1 MNNLLQITSRTTDQE
16 IIDFVENP
24 NYLET
29 AIYNKGKL
37 LIIVA
42 FINRKLKSIYLE
54 SIPSSDDVIT
64 FNELRE
70 KEYTLRVVKDKDE
83 DYWVSL

>member
-1 MNNLLQITSRTTDQE
+1 MNNLLQVTSSTTDQE

-37 LIIVA
+37 LTIVA
-42 FINRKLKSIYLE
+42 FVNRKLKGIYLE

-70 KEYTLRVVKDKDE
+70 KGYTLKTERYINE
-83 DYWVSL
+83 NY